1 MPWDGGKCLCPWLGY
16 LESALSTVTSLGKVL
31 EARFSWVPKML
42 FLVFFILG
50 MGGGGSGEAGGVPCL
65 IHKVQAQKLSR
76 ITCFMERKM
85 LLGGAVRVP
94 D

>member
-1 MPWDGGKCLCPWLGY
+1 M
-16 LESALSTVTSLGKVL
+16 L
-31 EARFSWVPKML
+31 EAGFSWVPKML

-50 MGGGGSGEAGGVPCL
+50 MGGGASGEAGVVPCL

-76 ITCFMERKM
+76 ITCFMERKI
-85 LLGGAVRVP
+85 LLGGAARVH